1 MQFYKSPNGEVFAYA
16 SAKEREDLGEE
27 DLVEMTAEEI
37 QNHCNPKPT
46 NDQLA
51 YEARAKRDALLA
63 ETDWVVIRHRDEIEE
78 GVKTTLIPDQYS
90 SIQAYRRDLRDIT
103 EQSRFPE
110 NINWPIS
117 PNA

>member
-1 MQFYKSPNGEVFAYA
+1 MKFYKSPNGEVFAYE
-16 SAKEREDLGEE
+16 SAEERDELGAK

-46 NDQLA
+46 TEQLES
-51 YEARAKRDALLA
+51 EARAKRDTLLA
-63 ETDWVVIRHRDEIEE
+63 ETDWFVIRHRDEVEE
-78 GVKTTLIPDQYS
+78 GVKTTLSPDQYS

-103 EQSRFPE
+103 EQSGFPE
-110 NINWPIS
+110 NINWPIL